1 MQSTGGSDVG
11 GLENASLSNLGLNE
25 ADSLAISN
33 EEVRWENILPLFILL
48 EHKATLSEWSVQHLD
63 MSG

>member
-11 GLENASLSNLGLNE
+11 GLGNATLSDLELNE

-33 EEVRWENILPLFILL
+33 VEVLRRNNLPLFILL
-48 EHKATLSEWSVQHLD
+48 GQKTTLSE
-63 MSG
+63 